1 MSRIFTIEEATAL
14 LPRLREILTA
24 MQETKQRV
32 DAIRDEINAITR
44 TASGNGHVVS
54 KNVRDEQQTARDLI
68 TRLNDLGAEIV
79 ALGCD
84 PKGIDEGLIDFR
96 SEREGRTVYLCWK
109 LGEDAITHW
118 HEIDTGFAS
127 RKPL

>member
-44 TASGNGHVVS
+44 TASDVPLSAVTNTGVTKTPV
-54 KNVRDEQQTARDLI
+54 TA
-68 TRLNDLGAEIV
+68 
-79 ALGCD
+79 
-84 PKGIDEGLIDFR
+84 
-96 SEREGRTVYLCWK
+96 
-109 LGEDAITHW
+109 
-118 HEIDTGFAS
+118 
-127 RKPL
+127 